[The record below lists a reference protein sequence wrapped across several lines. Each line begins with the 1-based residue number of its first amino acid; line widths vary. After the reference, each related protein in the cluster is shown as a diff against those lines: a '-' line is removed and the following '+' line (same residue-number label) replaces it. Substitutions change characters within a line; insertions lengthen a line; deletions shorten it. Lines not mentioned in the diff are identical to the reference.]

1 MKKLLCYAVVLLTG
15 LSVVSCSG
23 GNDGGTS
30 TGGTVNNDYIR
41 IDNNV
46 NSVTLSATEKQKQIL
61 VYSNCS
67 WTIEISNSNW
77 TSLSID
83 HNSGSGNMNLWLSS
97 DENTNTT
104 SRTATLTF
112 RSPGISKTLTVI
124 QEAGEA
130 YLRVSPESH
139 DFIGDG
145 GEYTFTI
152 ESSSAWRI
160 SRKPD
165 WCTLDKEEG
174 PSGSSKLTVTVGEN
188 PSTSKQEGQIVVDGE
203 KDFTINVSQLGKN
216 YSLTLGTD
224 GVAVDAVGGE
234 DNAKTFSVTCN
245 GTWTTS
251 ISHDDGGSWCS
262 ITPTNGAATGSEGTN
277 VKVTCQPNYT
287 LSPRYATVKVV
298 AGDNAKEGTVRVTQ
312 QAATYPVFAGVPTC
326 REVSSTMQEVSV
338 SFTSMYEV
346 TEYGFCLG
354 TEANPTTRYKVEGG
368 RGKSGTITMQ
378 LTVEEGKTYHV
389 RAYAVSPVGDKIN
402 YSEETTFETKGNQPG
417 KGDIVNPSI

>member
-152 ESSSAWRI
+152 ESSSAWRL

-262 ITPTNGAATGSEGTN
+262 ITPTNGAAMGSEGTN

>member
-1 MKKLLCYAVVLLTG
+1 MRKLLSYAVTLLAG
-15 LSVVSCSG
+15 LFTVSCSG
-23 GNDGGTS
+23 GPDDGGT
-30 TGGTVNNDYIR
+30 GGATTNTYLR
-41 IDNNV
+41 IDNDV
-46 NSVTLSATEKQKQIL
+46 SSVTLSAGEKQKKIT
-61 VYSNCS
+61 VYSNTTWS
-67 WTIEISNSNW
+67 ITLNNSNW
-77 TSLSID
+77 SDLRID
-83 HNSGSGNMNLWLSS
+83 HSSGSGNMELWLNC
-97 DENTNTT
+97 DENTKTT
-104 SRTATLTF
+104 SRSATLTF
-112 RSPGISKTLTVI
+112 TAPGISKQLQVI

-245 GTWTTS
+245 GAWTTS

-262 ITPTNGAATGSEGTN
+262 ITPTNGTATGSEGTN

-326 REVSSTMQEVSV
+326 REVSSTVQEVTV

-417 KGDIVNPSI
+417 KGDIVNPGI